1 MEAKNTIHIN
11 KALNRNKVEIIVP
24 LVRGKSKVIEVLID
38 YTHQLFSSIETNSLD
53 VSIYKSDNQ
62 FVIIFSSSDKNIISQ
77 IADDIIDTLDKKGCT
92 LCVNLL

>member
-24 LVRGKSKVIEVLID
+24 LVRGKSKVIEVL
-38 YTHQLFSSIETNSLD
+38 
-53 VSIYKSDNQ
+53 
-62 FVIIFSSSDKNIISQ
+62 
-77 IADDIIDTLDKKGCT
+77 DDIIDTLDKKGCT